1 MSSIESPPDEAALRG
16 AQRTLSKVA
25 VRTPLVESP
34 AINERFGMRVLLKL
48 ECQQRTGAFKFRGA
62 YCKVAS
68 LTEAQRRSGVVA
80 TSSGNHAQ
88 ALARA
93 GQILGIPITVIM
105 PDNAPQIKLEA
116 TRGYGATVI
125 QYDRAETTREALAK
139 SLQEKSGQVLVP
151 PFDHPHVVAGQ
162 GTAVKELIEEV
173 GSLDLLLVCTGGG
186 GLLSGSAISAKHLS
200 PSCRVVGV
208 EPEAGDDVTRSFQTG
223 TIQSVHNP
231 DTIADGAR
239 THSPSTL
246 TFSLIRQHVDEMV
259 TVPDRA
265 LAKTMFFLWERMKIV
280 VEPTGALAATALFT
294 SGLVEKGQRVGVVI
308 SGGNVDM
315 TAIPSLLALL

>member
-1 MSSIESPPDEAALRG
+1 MSVIFDDVVRAARFLHG
-16 AQRTLSKVA
+16 FATQTPVLTSRTVQAMTGCDVFFKA
-25 VRTPLVESP
+25 E
-34 AINERFGMRVLLKL
+34 NF
-48 ECQQRTGAFKFRGA
+48 QQTGSFKFRGA
-62 YCKVAS
+62 FNALSHLSSEERHRGV
-68 LTEAQRRSGVVA
+68 LTY
-80 TSSGNHAQ
+80 SSGNHAQ